1 MRLIA
6 FPAFVL
12 ACLVALAPAPSA
24 AQCTDTN
31 GTFRFLN
38 TTFPSLSTN
47 GPVFTGQLV
56 VANADGPVIFSLDL
70 GGGNDPLPDGLTL
83 DPDSGLITGLATQSG
98 NYDVVFVAD
107 DGTQQTTKSV
117 TFSVSSAGGGG
128 NGGSGLDAPVFPDGQ
143 VGVAYSHTP
152 EADGDGPFT
161 FAGSDLPPGLTLNG
175 ATGEVSGTPT
185 AAGTYFMTL
194 TVYDALPNEENI
206 GASVVPI
213 TILPAGGSTFA
224 FVTQFLNNGEVGT
237 SFCDQYVVENP
248 ALGGTVTFGATG
260 LPVGLMLDTATG
272 AVTGTPTED
281 GTFLVT
287 ITANDGTDTITT
299 NLSMVIAPSSGS
311 NFHWNYLG
319 VPAALVNVEYDRVPP
334 IVLTAEGAT
343 GAITYA
349 ATGLPSGMDYDA
361 SSGELSGTPIQQGE
375 YPVTFTATDAGS
387 GAVIELDT
395 TFIVLPTTGG
405 DVSQIVSN
413 FWVSRASL
421 RLGED
426 GNESWRVS
434 AIYNADRRTGN
445 RFDPATDLFKAVL
458 GSRTVQVD
466 PGECTGSVP
475 DQACSFQTPNGDV
488 PSESVSINADRQTMA
503 WSTGND
509 TFTETVPGVLSQRVT
524 LGDHGWRL
532 LLRFDEKGGFRPAG
546 GFERPAFVVS
556 QGSLSVEGPGLDS
569 AKLTLLLGDP
579 NFSYEGG
586 VSTLRLRI
594 LEGTTVLMDRDFT
607 ALGGPA
613 KLGTD
618 KNTGKTTYSFR
629 TLSDTQETDS
639 VSLGYSSS
647 KGAMKV
653 SLSGMDLTGI
663 STSEAHLTFEVTV
676 GTRIYSTN
684 VTFFESSPGRYG
696 LAIP

>member
-1 MRLIA
+1 MRLVA
-6 FPAFVL
+6 FPSLVL

-24 AQCTDTN
+24 GQVCTDTN

-38 TTFPSLSTN
+38 TEFPDLTTN

-56 VANADGPVIFSLDL
+56 VANADGPVSFSLDL
-70 GGGNDPLPDGLTL
+70 GGGNDSLPDGLTL
-83 DPDSGLITGLATQSG
+83 DPDSGLITGLATQAG
-98 NYDVVFVAD
+98 NYDVEFVAD
-107 DGTQQTTKSV
+107 DGVQTPISKSV
-117 TFSVSSAGGGG
+117 SFSVSASGGGG
-128 NGGSGLDAPVFPDGQ
+128 NGGSGLNAPVFPDGT

-152 EADGDGPFT
+152 TADGDGPVIT
-161 FAGSDLPPGLTLNG
+161 FGGSDLPPGLTLNG

-185 AAGTYFMTL
+185 APGTYFMTL
-194 TVYDALPNEENI
+194 TVYDFPPNEENI

-213 TILPAGGSTFA
+213 RILPATSTFA

-237 SFCDQYVVENP
+237 PFCDQYVVENP
-248 ALGGTVTFGATG
+248 ALGGVVTFGASG
-260 LPVGLMLDTATG
+260 LPAGLTLDPATG
-272 AVTGTPTED
+272 AVTGTPTVD

-287 ITANDGTDTITT
+287 VTANDGTDTITT
-299 NLSMVIAPSSGS
+299 NLSMVIAPDSSS

-319 VPAALVNVEYDRVPP
+319 MPAALKDVEYDRVPP
-334 IVLTAEGAT
+334 IVLTAEGAA

-349 ATGLPSGMDYDA
+349 ATGLPAGMSYDA
-361 SSGELSGTPIQQGE
+361 SSGEISGTATQMGE
-375 YPVTFTATDAGS
+375 YPVTFTATDG
-387 GAVIELDT
+387 GNGDVITLDI

-405 DVSQIVSN
+405 DVSQIVVN

-426 GNESWRVS
+426 GGESWRVS

-445 RFDPATDLFKAVL
+445 RFDPATDAFEAAL
-458 GSRTVQVD
+458 GTRLLQVAA
-466 PGECTGSVP
+466 GEMTGD
-475 DQACSFQTPNGDV
+475 DQSASFSDAGP
-488 PSESVSINADRQTMA
+488 PSERVSVSADRQA
-503 WSTGND
+503 LSWSTGSD
-509 TFTETVPGVLSQRVT
+509 TFAETVPGVLSQRVT
-524 LGDHGWRL
+524 LGDSRWRL
-532 LLRFDEKGGFRPAG
+532 LLRFDEKGGFRPTG
-546 GFERPAFVVS
+546 GFERPAFVLS
-556 QGSLSVEGPGLDS
+556 QGSLSVAGPGLDS

-586 VSTLRLRI
+586 VSVLRLRI
-594 LEGTTVLMDRDFT
+594 LEGATELMDREFT

-618 KNTGKTTYSFR
+618 KVTGKTTYAFR
-629 TLSDTQETDS
+629 TLSDVAMTDR

-653 SLSGMDLTGI
+653 GLSAMDLSGI
-663 STSEAHLTFEVTV
+663 SAGEAHLTFEVTIGERV
-676 GTRIYSTN
+676 YSTN